1 MFKVEAFSQGGGLRV
16 GRNLFEQVTE
26 LTGLPPELVQ
36 KDLKKYLDLDG
47 INVDD
52 LSIEDLRRIMIRY
65 LSETVEDTI
74 DTN

>member
-1 MFKVEAFSQGGGLRV
+1 M

-47 INVDD
+47 ITVDD

-65 LSETVEDTI
+65 LTETVEDTL
-74 DTN
+74 D